1 MRTGRRRLNLL
12 NRVWLRR
19 NKVSYN
25 ASNSQEN
32 GNLDPTILSE
42 ALHSFRASCILGQ
55 STLACD
61 AAGILTQSI
70 LQDFFKNGSNWN
82 TMYYSAYESIY
93 DDAGSCPGQS
103 IVENLDSAYYT
114 PATSVRNVGS
124 RKLVVSRLPDNA
136 PTVIRQD
143 VRKKGDNGELQAGD
157 LIRDVQANYQCES
170 RACQSQQ
177 EPRELETF
185 AKEDEDSGSDRGLS
199 ANCHNGAELRRVH
212 SAADGYRYVLF
223 PVSTTPSVSYLSSMS
238 SISLQAHRI
247 FDSVFSDDDRLICL
261 GFGVRTRDFTVGAIR
276 SIRKSIIAALSL
288 ALRSIGLVG
297 KKVKH
302 FLICSVLCF
311 VVYASGP
318 A

>member
-19 NKVSYN
+19 NKLSYN
-25 ASNSQEN
+25 ASKPQEN
-32 GNLDPTILSE
+32 RNLDPTILSE

-70 LQDFFKNGSNWN
+70 LQDFFKNGSNWS

-93 DDAGSCPGQS
+93 DDAGSCPVQS
-103 IVENLDSAYYT
+103 IFDNAGSAYYT

-124 RKLVVSRLPDNA
+124 RNLVASRLPDNV
-136 PTVIRQD
+136 PTHQTD
-143 VRKKGDNGELQAGD
+143 D
-157 LIRDVQANYQCES
+157 LIRDFHANYQCAS
-170 RACQSQQ
+170 HGCQSQQ
-177 EPRELETF
+177 EPRDLEAV
-185 AKEDEDSGSDRGLS
+185 AKDDEDSGTDRGFS

-247 FDSVFSDDDRLICL
+247 FDGVFSDEDRLICL
-261 GFGVRTRDFTVGAIR
+261 GFGGRARDFTVGAIR
-276 SIRKSIIAALSL
+276 SIRKSVITALMF
-288 ALRSIGLVG
+288 ALKSIGLVG
-297 KKVKH
+297 KKIKH

-311 VVYASGP
+311 VVYASEP